1 VIFACFWVFPT
12 KNLEEITTYVLKL
25 YPNPKRNEK
34 KKKSLE
40 EKIQI
45 EKKNQQTLEPNF
57 YSANS
62 LLITTNIDSQNSDDV
77 AAALHQWTRDSAD
90 IHYKKKKNKKKPT
103 TTNRMIQTKKK
114 TALNSYFDK
123 HRHNFEIP

>member
-1 VIFACFWVFPT
+1 
-12 KNLEEITTYVLKL
+12 LEEITTYVLKL

-62 LLITTNIDSQNSDDV
+62 LMITTNIDSQNSDDV
-77 AAALHQWTRDSAD
+77 AAAPYYYTNEHVALLISITR
-90 IHYKKKKNKKKPT
+90 KKKNKKKQ
-103 TTNRMIQTKKK
+103 QT
-114 TALNSYFDK
+114 
-123 HRHNFEIP
+123 E

>member
-1 VIFACFWVFPT
+1 M
-12 KNLEEITTYVLKL
+12 
-25 YPNPKRNEK
+25 
-34 KKKSLE
+34 KKSLE

-62 LLITTNIDSQNSDDV
+62 LMITTNIDSQNSDDV
-77 AAALHQWTRDSAD
+77 AAAPYITSMNTWLCWYPLQE
-90 IHYKKKKNKKKPT
+90 KKNKKNKQQ
-103 TTNRMIQTKKK
+103 QTEWFKQK

>member
-1 VIFACFWVFPT
+1 
-12 KNLEEITTYVLKL
+12 LEEITTYVLKL

-62 LLITTNIDSQNSDDV
+62 LMITTNIDSQKLRRRRRSPIYYINEHV
-77 AAALHQWTRDSAD
+77 ALLISITR
-90 IHYKKKKNKKKPT
+90 KKNKTKNKPNDSNKK
-103 TTNRMIQTKKK
+103 Q
-114 TALNSYFDK
+114 
-123 HRHNFEIP
+123 H